1 VTASAVAIQGVSQP
15 IPWRR
20 YALGVLYLVMAAF
33 VFVVCS
39 YHTLPSTN
47 TTITVNGNNYGAF
60 PGLVVPTGLFCTILA
75 LVLAVMGVLQITGLG
90 RAVWLMGV
98 AIFVFVLAFMVWAAR
113 ENSLDVVNVVE
124 SALLGTIPIAIGA
137 MSGVVC
143 ERAGVINIAIEGQ
156 MLTAAFI
163 STLIGGLTGNIIA
176 ALVAGIVSGAVLGWL
191 LALLALRY
199 AVDQIIAGFVIDVFA
214 TGFTS
219 YLSVSILQVNPN
231 LNSSGQFSNV
241 NIAGLS
247 NVPILG
253 PLVFGNNVFV
263 YIMVAVV
270 VVLHIALF
278 YTRWGLRARSVGE
291 HPIAAATVG
300 INPIRIRYVNVIL
313 GGALSGLAG
322 SFFTLGATGRFD
334 QTMTSGQGFI
344 ALVAVILGGW
354 KPVGSFLAALL
365 FGFAV
370 SLQTVL
376 GIFNVN
382 IDPNLLGTLPYVITI
397 LAVAGIVGRTRP
409 PASDGQPYIQE

>member
-1 VTASAVAIQGVSQP
+1 VSASAVQVERLSQP

-20 YALGVLYLVMAAF
+20 YAVGVLYLALAAF
-33 VFVVCS
+33 VFVAFGF
-39 YHTLPSTN
+39 HTLPGTD
-47 TTITVNGNNYGAF
+47 TTITFNGNNYGAL
-60 PGLVVPTGLFCTILA
+60 PGLVVPTGVFITILA
-75 LVLAVMGVLQITGLG
+75 IILAFIGGAQLANLGRPAWLLGLG
-90 RAVWLMGV
+90 
-98 AIFVFVLAFMVWAAR
+98 IFVFVVAFMAWAAR

-124 SALLGTIPIAIGA
+124 SAILSSIPIAIGA
-137 MSGVVC
+137 LSGVVC

-156 MLTAAFI
+156 MLTAAFV
-163 STLIGGLTGNIIA
+163 STLIGGLTGNVIA
-176 ALVAGIVSGAVLGWL
+176 ALVAGVLTGAILGWI
-191 LALLALRY
+191 LALLSLKY

-219 YLSVSILQVNPN
+219 YLGVSVLQVNPSIN
-231 LNSSGQFSNV
+231 ASGQIPNV
-241 NIAGLS
+241 SLGGLS
-247 NVPILG
+247 NVPVAG
-253 PLVFGNNVFV
+253 PLVFGNNAFV
-263 YIMVAVV
+263 YMM
-270 VVLHIALF
+270 VVLVITIHIALY

-300 INPIRIRYVNVIL
+300 INPIRIRYFNVIL

-322 SFFTLGATGRFD
+322 TYFTLGATGRFD

-354 KPVGSFLAALL
+354 NPIGAFLAALL

-382 IDPNLLGTLPYVITI
+382 IDPNLLGTLPYLITI

-409 PASDGQPYIQE
+409 PASDGQPYVQE

>member
-1 VTASAVAIQGVSQP
+1 MTTTAVAVQRVSQP

-20 YALGVLYLVMAAF
+20 YALGVLYLVLAAF
-33 VFVVCS
+33 VFFACS
-39 YHTLPSTN
+39 YHTLPSTD
-47 TTITVNGNNYGAF
+47 TTITFNGNNYGAL
-60 PGLVVPTGLFCTILA
+60 PGLVVPTGLLGAVLAILLA
-75 LVLAVMGVLQITGLG
+75 LVGVLQLAGIG
-90 RAVWLMGV
+90 RMVWLMGAAV
-98 AIFVFVLAFMVWAAR
+98 FLFVLAFMVWAAR
-113 ENSLDVVNVVE
+113 DNSLDVVNVIE

-163 STLIGGLTGNIIA
+163 STLIGGLTGNIVA
-176 ALVAGIVSGAVLGWL
+176 ALVSGIVAGAALGWI
-191 LALLALRY
+191 LALLALKY

-219 YLSVSILQVNPN
+219 YLSVSILQVNSN
-231 LNSSGQFSNV
+231 LNASGQFSNV
-241 NIAGLS
+241 NIGGLS
-247 NVPILG
+247 NVPIAG
-253 PLVFGNNVFV
+253 PLLFGNNVFV
-263 YIMVAVV
+263 YVMVA
-270 VVLHIALF
+270 LIIAFHIALF

-322 SFFTLGATGRFD
+322 AYFTLGATGRFD

-354 KPVGSFLAALL
+354 KPIGAFLAALL

-409 PASDGQPYIQE
+409 PASDGQPYVQE